1 MPSCDSCFSN
11 FSTPQCERRQAA
23 EFPHGTLWQLLG
35 RNDSPIAAYYLWG
48 GVRKIHGDNFQALAG
63 IITGASGLGLENATS
78 IHVIWAV
85 WSPEKVLLALSWRLR
100 GSYFLATI
108 LYGVVRLD
116 HSKIFRAV
124 LPGPQTAIALSDLI
138 LICNSNIMAPT
149 EWLPSKK
156 NFELQFATN
165 NLSHFP
171 LTELL
176 LPKLQETMRSWEVRV
191 VILTSVAGACCFDLD
206 PQKLPCP
213 KAEYHDAVEYAV
225 SKAVDCL
232 TCPPFAEKELFA
244 EKSGVHYSERLGTCF
259 QSE

>member
-1 MPSCDSCFSN
+1 MK
-11 FSTPQCERRQAA
+11 
-23 EFPHGTLWQLLG
+23 HGHVNPRHLG
-35 RNDSPIAAYYLWG
+35 RLKSGESAVGAELETE
-48 GVRKIHGDNFQALAG
+48 G
-63 IITGASGLGLENATS
+63 ILFSG
-78 IHVIWAV
+78 
-85 WSPEKVLLALSWRLR
+85 K
-100 GSYFLATI
+100 ATI
-108 LYGVVRLD
+108 LNME
-116 HSKIFRAV
+116 
-124 LPGPQTAIALSDLI
+124 LSDLTTVKPFVPSFLDLKLPLHY

-176 LPKLQETMRSWEVRV
+176 LPKLQETMRSWEVQV

-213 KAEYHDAVEYAV
+213 IAEYHDAVEYAV

-232 TCPPFAEKELFA
+232 TCPPVAEKELFA
-244 EKSGVHYSERLGTCF
+244 EKSGVHYSEHLGTCF